1 MVILFILVYYR
12 RILTMK
18 KLNTNRVF
26 LAFAVL
32 GTMVTIA
39 IVNLLGLDYWN
50 WPVIQ
55 STDMAVI
62 ETAENLEMGAMVNI
76 AFISFLFI
84 VAAPIVATVAIDF
97 YYSEHHK

>member
-1 MVILFILVYYR
+1 
-12 RILTMK
+12 MK

-32 GTMVTIA
+32 GTMATIA

-50 WPVIQ
+50 WPVIH

-62 ETAENLEMGAMVNI
+62 ETAENLEMDAMVNI

-84 VAAPIVATVAIDF
+84 IAAPIVATVAVDF
-97 YYSEHHK
+97 YYSEHNKH

>member
-84 VAAPIVATVAIDF
+84 VAAPIVATVAVDF